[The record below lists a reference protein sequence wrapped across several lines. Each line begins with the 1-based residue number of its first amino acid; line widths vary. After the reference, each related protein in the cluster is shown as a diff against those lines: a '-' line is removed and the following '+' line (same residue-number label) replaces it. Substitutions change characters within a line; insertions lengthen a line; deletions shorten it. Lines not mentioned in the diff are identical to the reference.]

1 MSLVQQRLSFGEM
14 PSEMFQEHV
23 LYFGEELLVGS
34 SKSFQNMAV
43 FSLRLEVPLPLNQ
56 ELINCIWLPW
66 QFKIDILYRNWRVHG
81 ILMKSIKL
89 LK

>member
-23 LYFGEELLVGS
+23 LYFGEKRLVGS

-43 FSLRLEVPLPLNQ
+43 FSLRLEVPPPL
-56 ELINCIWLPW
+56 
-66 QFKIDILYRNWRVHG
+66 
-81 ILMKSIKL
+81 KSRTH
-89 LK
+89 